1 VADAPVE
8 ALLARVEGLAKGWL
22 LALLER
28 APLDDMPAI
37 LAADLARDGPRV
49 CDAVVRALADDADLR
64 RLEAGG
70 ALEQLAGRVGE
81 LSGAHG
87 IEATALA
94 VDALQGVIWGG
105 IREALAN
112 PDPDQ
117 VAELAERL
125 ALVTELVR
133 SAALRRGADRPP
145 VTAAQ
150 EGEVHDPGV
159 TTRVMSP
166 PPADEEP
173 VIPPDVKA
181 MRTRILRPL
190 ESETVPADATQ
201 VDRQALWVGAFEEE
215 LERCERAGAQV
226 ALLLVGLEDADRV
239 LAVEAPREASAMFGR
254 FAQAVRD
261 AVRRHD
267 VLACESETR
276 AWVIARDTGRAG
288 AQALAGRIAA
298 MVRATPEWRGAPLSV
313 TVGVAVLGED
323 GRDSESLIEAAEE
336 ARFAAAASGV
346 TVLIDSTPPRS
357 SA

>member
-1 VADAPVE
+1 ME

-37 LAADLARDGPRV
+37 LAADLARDGPRL

-70 ALEQLAGRVGE
+70 ALEQLAGRAGE

-87 IEATALA
+87 LEATALA

-125 ALVTELVR
+125 ALVIELVR

-150 EGEVHDPGV
+150 EQAVRDRPV
-159 TTRVMSP
+159 TTRVMPATP
-166 PPADEEP
+166 PDQEP
-173 VIPPDVKA
+173 VVPPDVKA
-181 MRTRILRPL
+181 TRTRILRPL
-190 ESETVPADATQ
+190 QSETIPAAATREATEL
-201 VDRQALWVGAFEEE
+201 DRQALWVGAFEEE
-215 LERCERAGAQV
+215 LERCERTGAQV

-239 LAVEAPREASAMFGR
+239 LAVEAPGEASAMFGR

-288 AQALAGRIAA
+288 AQALAGRVAA
-298 MVRATPEWRGAPLSV
+298 MVGATPEWRGAPLSV

-346 TVLIDSTPPRS
+346 TVLIDSTPRS